1 MTNLDKFAL
10 AIDWFIQDLDKCSEE
25 ERAEKY
31 LKFQARI
38 QDLECNDFRYY
49 FYRADYLNRHNQMIE
64 AKYNIEK
71 SISLSRKVEING
83 YGEFLFAPLA
93 NNVGHSLVILP
104 PINSQLADVYS
115 LAGEIYAKL
124 EKEEISLK
132 YHQIAMYHKSFLK
145 TEFDKQNEIFLF
157 SFRQFNEYTLSD
169 LINNEITVSPSK
181 KMNDPFDSIINLWA
195 DANKIVANIA
205 DRKVIAPMLK
215 SFDNYRIRAFCYGN
229 GNSPIK
235 KILMWSHYAGEHTG
249 FCIKYKLSK
258 HFICQEKNPKHEH
271 MYLKKIAYTN
281 RQIDLL
287 TPKINSDLAFATKN
301 IDWKYEKE
309 VRLIVYNPNKK
320 ELFYGIEL
328 DSLSKIDTIFF
339 GYRCPDSTINTIKN
353 LFIEKHTET
362 PKFYKMILDEKN
374 IYNLKYIQI

>member
-1 MTNLDKFAL
+1 MTNLNKFAL
-10 AIDWFIQDLDKCSEE
+10 AVNWYIQDLNKCSGKEQKD
-25 ERAEKY
+25 KY
-31 LKFQARI
+31 LKFQDKI
-38 QDLECNDFRYY
+38 QNLECNDFRYY
-49 FYRADYLNRHNQMIE
+49 FHRANHFNSKNILAE
-64 AKYNIEK
+64 AKYNIDK
-71 SISLSRKVEING
+71 SISLLKKVEING
-83 YGEFLFAPLA
+83 VGEYLFAPLA
-93 NNVGHSLVILP
+93 NNLGYSLVTLP

-124 EKEEISLK
+124 EEEQISLK

-157 SFRQFNEYTLSD
+157 SFRKFNEYTLSD

-195 DANKIVANIA
+195 DANKNATNSA
-205 DRKVIAPMLK
+205 DRKIIAPLLN
-215 SFDNYRIRAFCYGN
+215 SFDNYRIRAFCFGK

-235 KILMWSHYAGEHTG
+235 KVLMWSHYAGEHTG

-258 HFICQEKNPKHEH
+258 HFICQEKNQRYEH

-281 RQIDLL
+281 KKINLL

-301 IDWKYEKE
+301 INWKYEKE
-309 VRLIVYNPNKK
+309 VRLIVYNPNKR
-320 ELFYGIEL
+320 ELFYGIKL